1 MKNYQLGMTIFFVV
15 LLKIESQLT
24 NLHPRK
30 KGSDIWATKI
40 KITAR
45 FSEFSK
51 LDDELP
57 LKRRYL
63 VLVNPASGK
72 GLAAKIAREQLLPIM
87 AEAEIEH
94 ELVTTTHPGHA
105 EEISKGLKIGEYTG
119 IAVVSGDGLFHEVVN
134 GIMKREDAEQAA
146 KQICLVPIPGGSG
159 NALAASIVYT
169 VLGIHNDPNLLQK
182 MLIIFAN
189 GTPTPGTILR
199 WKIGSDRETEERFS
213 FLCGMWGIAADID
226 FESEKYRSSLGSNRF
241 IAMALQRIVSLRKY
255 DGSLEYRDEAT
266 GELKLTEGPITGV
279 IFTTGTHFNYDSAAR
294 TNRALQEFNDKGQ
307 PLMTLLVLKSTS
319 KATITKFLLGL
330 SDLKTVANLE
340 KEIPEVQRI
349 KTDFLKMIPK
359 S

>member
-1 MKNYQLGMTIFFVV
+1 MLSIKD
-15 LLKIESQLT
+15 KIVIDKYPSLQKE
-24 NLHPRK
+24 
-30 KGSDIWATKI
+30 SDIWATKI
-40 KITAR
+40 KIAAR

-51 LDDELP
+51 SNDEVP

-72 GLAAKIAREQLLPIM
+72 GLAAKIAQEQLLPIM

-94 ELVTTTHPGHA
+94 ELVTTTHQGHA
-105 EEISKGLKIGEYTG
+105 EEIAKGLKIGEYTG

-134 GIMKREDAEQAA
+134 GIMKREDAEHAA

-169 VLGIHNDPNLLQK
+169 VLGIHNDPNLLQN

-189 GTPTPGTILR
+189 GSPTPGTILR
-199 WKIGSDRETEERFS
+199 WQIESDKETTEERFS

-241 IAMALQRIVSLRKY
+241 IAMALQRIVNLRKY
-255 DGSLEYRDEAT
+255 DGSLKYMEENT
-266 GELKLTEGPITGV
+266 GEVKLIEGPITGV
-279 IFTTGTHFNYDSAAR
+279 IFTTGTHFNYDSATR
-294 TNRALQEFNDKGQ
+294 TNRALQEFDDNGQ

-349 KTDFLKMIPK
+349 KTGFLKMIPK
-359 S
+359 A